1 VSQPIEVSPG
11 VVCIQPPCP
20 TCLGE
25 CGKWIPI
32 VEPGY
37 DPEVD
42 EDPELYWEPCL
53 LCDATGLMPIPGWP
67 PPIEWCQPVSTAP
80 SMGRVKRWIY
90 SKLPW
95 GPE

>member
-1 VSQPIEVSPG
+1 MSQPLEVSPG

-25 CGKWIPI
+25 CGKWIPL
-32 VEPGY
+32 
-37 DPEVD
+37 DPED
-42 EDPELYWEPCL
+42 EDSDLEWEPCQA
-53 LCDATGLMPIPGWP
+53 CNATGLTPLTGWP
-67 PPIEWCQPVSTAP
+67 PPLEWCQPVAAAP
-80 SMGRVKRWIY
+80 SMGRLKRWIY